1 MTRRADLLRAK
12 YRSRLDAYQIL
23 SRENDRLIQNGQQ
36 PSREQLEKVRE
47 AAAAVEAA
55 RRELLAD
62 LSRGDH

>member
-12 YRSRLDAYQIL
+12 YRSRLDAYQVL
-23 SRENDRLIQNGQQ
+23 ARENDRLILNGQQ
-36 PSREQLEKVRE
+36 ASREQLEKVRE

-55 RRELLAD
+55 RGELLAD

>member
-36 PSREQLEKVRE
+36 PSREQLERVRE

-55 RRELLAD
+55 RGELLAD
-62 LSRGDH
+62 LSRGDY

>member
-12 YRSRLDAYQIL
+12 YRSRLDAYQVL

-36 PSREQLEKVRE
+36 PSREQLEKIRE

-55 RRELLAD
+55 RGELLAD
-62 LSRGDH
+62 MSRGDH